1 MYIYFTLINR
11 WVETKI
17 QYLNISVFNCVDRKT
32 HFFVEL
38 SVISSFPNTFIY

>member
-17 QYLNISVFNCVDRKT
+17 KFLNLSVFDCVDRKT
-32 HFFVEL
+32 HFLCGFV
-38 SVISSFPNTFIY
+38 SVYLIS